1 MYKTLAAAPKL
12 TIRDQINSSL
22 QYFDVLNALGITSV
36 SDAGGGGMEFP
47 DADPYKVIRWLHGQ
61 NLLTT
66 RIGYHSFP
74 QHKGKELS
82 DYQTWTKDIRP
93 GPETTC

>member
-1 MYKTLAAAPKL
+1 M
-12 TIRDQINSSL
+12 
-22 QYFDVLNALGITSV
+22 

-61 NLLTT
+61 DLLTT

-74 QHKGKELS
+74 QHKGRELS
-82 DYQTWTKDIRP
+82 DYQTWTKDTRA
-93 GPETTC
+93 GSG